1 MQKAIIISGI
11 LLIVTASCIKNII
24 CINGNGDLQTAGR
37 IAASFNQA
45 VNTTSVNVVY
55 RRADSTSITITAESN
70 LIPHIITV
78 VNSGRLEI
86 RTDPRNACFDAGQ
99 TPLVTITSPELNF
112 MELTGSGNFQADTL
126 SGSAVEIRS
135 TGSGDLSVDVI
146 TCEELDINLTGS
158 GYAEIINATCNE
170 AAMSG
175 TGSGDLTISGSG
187 ETLDVKTTGS
197 GSMEALGFMVTTVKA
212 TVTGSGNIHTHV
224 LNNLNAVITGSGN
237 IYVRGNPVINQ
248 TITGSGKIIKQ

>member
-1 MQKAIIISGI
+1 MKKAIIISGI
-11 LLIVTASCIKNII
+11 LLIVTTSCIKNII
-24 CINGNGDLQTAGR
+24 CINGNGDLQTAER
-37 IAASFNQA
+37 IAAGFNQA

-70 LIPHIITV
+70 LIPHILTV

-86 RTDPRNACFDAGQ
+86 RTDPRNACFDARQ

-126 SGSAVEIRS
+126 SGSSVEVRS
-135 TGSGDLSVDVI
+135 SASGEISVDIITCEDLDIHLTGSGDI
-146 TCEELDINLTGS
+146 
-158 GYAEIINATCNE
+158 EIINATCRE
-170 AAMSG
+170 AILSA

-187 ETLDVKTTGS
+187 ETLDVQTTGS
-197 GSMEALGFMVTTVKA
+197 GSMEALGFMFTSVKA
-212 TVTGSGNIHTHV
+212 RVTGSGNIHTHA
-224 LNNLNAVITGSGN
+224 LNSLNAVITGSGN

>member
-11 LLIVTASCIKNII
+11 LLIVTTSCIKNII

-45 VNTTSVNVVY
+45 VNTASVNVVY

-70 LIPHIITV
+70 LIPHIFTV
-78 VNSGRLEI
+78 VSNGRLEV

-112 MELTGSGNFQADTL
+112 MELTGSGNFHADTL
-126 SGSAVEIRS
+126 SGSSVEVRS
-135 TGSGDLSVDVI
+135 AGSGELSADIITCEDLDIDLTGSGDM
-146 TCEELDINLTGS
+146 
-158 GYAEIINATCNE
+158 EIINATCSE
-170 AAMSG
+170 AILSA

-187 ETLDVKTTGS
+187 ETLDVQTTGS
-197 GSMEALGFMVTTVKA
+197 GSTEALGLMVA
-212 TVTGSGNIHTHV
+212 TANAKVTGSGNIHIQV
-224 LNNLNAVITGSGN
+224 LNNLIAVITGSGN
-237 IYVRGNPVINQ
+237 IYLRGNPVINQ